1 MIIVAIAWLYVV
13 LMMAITSSSFL
24 SGLGVFVFYGL
35 LPLTVVLYLMGA
47 PQRWKARRKAELAER
62 EAFIAQQETAAKA
75 QSTPTPPD
83 AP

>member
-13 LMMAITSSSFL
+13 LMMSITSNSFL

-47 PQRWKARRKAELAER
+47 PQRWKARRKAETAER
-62 EAFIAQQETAAKA
+62 AAFIAQQEAAAKT

>member
-13 LMMAITSSSFL
+13 MMMAITSNSFL
-24 SGLGVFVFYGL
+24 SGLGVFIFYGL

-47 PQRWKARRKAELAER
+47 PQRFKARRKADLAQR
-62 EAFIAQQETAAKA
+62 EAFIAEQQAAKV
-75 QSTPTPPD
+75 QSTPKPPD